1 MRPPAGAR
9 PLLRREDA
17 ARRGGRYGRTVDE
30 ESVLRRRPVLPVVL
44 GAVLPQLGFAVAVIA
59 GHPGLRKLP
68 IEVPSAAGWIYG
80 ALGLAAGSALLLL
93 HRRAPGPAVLATGA
107 LEIVAF
113 AIVPVV
119 PFALLPV
126 AVAVVLA
133 MVHGARWCAVAVV
146 AGGLLLP
153 IPQLFLIDDTLVAA
167 RSLGIALLLL
177 VALGGGAFLRTR
189 VLREAEEAAR
199 REDRQRIAVEQERV
213 RIARELH
220 DVLAHSLSSISVQAG
235 VGLHL
240 AGERPEAAVA
250 ALEAIRSAS
259 GGALD
264 EVRGVLGLLRGDDAP
279 LAPEPDL
286 DALAGLVQE
295 VRRTGARVELEDRL
309 QPRPPRPQQ
318 LALFRIAQESLTNA
332 RRHAPGAAV
341 AILLASAGDEAVVRV
356 RDRAARGAAAAPVFG
371 NGLTGMRERAEAL
384 HGRLDVVVHEDG
396 LEIVGHLP
404 LPARVPLP

>member
-1 MRPPAGAR
+1 MRRA
-9 PLLRREDA
+9 
-17 ARRGGRYGRTVDE
+17 GRYGRTVDE

-44 GAVLPQLGFAVAVIA
+44 GALLPQTGFALAVIA
-59 GHPGLRKLP
+59 GHPELRKLP
-68 IEVPSAAGWIYG
+68 IAVSPTVGWVYG
-80 ALGLAAGSALLLL
+80 ALGLAAGAALLVLQ
-93 HRRAPGPAVLATGA
+93 RRAPGPAALATGVP
-107 LEIVAF
+107 EIVAF

-133 MVHGARWCAVAVV
+133 MVRGARWWAVAVV

-153 IPQLFLIDDTLVAA
+153 IPQLFLIDNTLVAA

-189 VLREAEEAAR
+189 LVRTAEEAAR

-240 AGERPEAAVA
+240 AGERPAAAVE
-250 ALEAIRSAS
+250 ALETIRTAS
-259 GGALD
+259 RDALA
-264 EVRGVLGLLRGDDAP
+264 EVRGVLGLLRGDDDAP

-286 DALAGLVQE
+286 DALLPLVEE
-295 VRRTGARVELEDRL
+295 VRRTGARIELEDQLR
-309 QPRPPRPQQ
+309 PRPPRPQQ
-318 LALFRIAQESLTNA
+318 LALYRIAQESLTNA

-341 AILLASAGDEAVVRV
+341 AIRIEADGDDAVVRV
-356 RDRAARGAAAAPVFG
+356 RDRSARGPAAAPVPG

-384 HGRLDVVVHEDG
+384 HGRLDVVMHDDG
-396 LEIVGHLP
+396 LEVVARLP
-404 LPARVPLP
+404 VPARVGTP